1 MIEETKTDSP
11 QEDKIMMR
19 SLYSGVSGLKTHQIK
34 MDVIGNNIANVNTL
48 AFKSS
53 SVTFSEIMY
62 QTTQNASG
70 ANALTGTG
78 GINAKQI
85 GLGVSLGSTT
95 TNIAAAGA
103 TQTTGGALDV
113 KIKGDNFFVV
123 NNGSTNMFT
132 RAGSFYFDGTGNLA
146 MTSTGYNVMG
156 WQIDGNTGEI
166 KKDTVSALRIMQASN
181 LTSPPEA
188 TLNAV
193 ATGILDSNAKAVT
206 TEDGYIMNLN
216 FFDSLGYQYTGKYKV
231 TEGAIKD
238 TYNVSLSD
246 VLDSKGK
253 TIIDTIG
260 TENLFGVAYPG
271 QQDQGTLLSGYKML
285 NNPITDGSGTTATH
299 YYLQN
304 SEGNLMDDS
313 NFYVGADGKYMA
325 LDTATNT
332 LIPLSD
338 VNPLNQTAINKETA
352 NIHGL
357 YQKYFSGISA
367 DIKITGNSTFA
378 DVTKWNQVLS
388 ISGEILTVA
397 SGKTLVQDNTTAP
410 IIHYSFN
417 DTAGAP
423 ILGTDFYVNAT
434 NQFCTSAGAPLTD
447 PEHST
452 VDSFLRTN
460 TTGWSPTFATKN
472 TTCTY
477 DTVID
482 GNSKI
487 DMTGTKYY
495 QVLTFNGDDGS
506 FDNIG
511 GANAVTVAMANL
523 GGNFKN
529 IGIDFSQVTMFN
541 NGGTSTMGMDKG
553 AVDGKTGTGKKLGA
567 LTGVSID
574 TNGMIYGS
582 YDNGNTVLLAQIAVA
597 NFANASGLE
606 KVGEN
611 CYGTTLNSG
620 EFDGIG
626 VDITADGGGM
636 STGALEM
643 SNVDLSNEFTEM
655 ITTQRGFQANSRII
669 TTSDTLLEELINL
682 KR

>member
-1 MIEETKTDSP
+1 
-11 QEDKIMMR
+11 MMR

-62 QTTQNASG
+62 QTTQSASG

-95 TNIAAAGA
+95 TNINAAGA

-113 KIKGDNFFVV
+113 KIKGDSFFVV
-123 NNGSTNMFT
+123 SDGSSNLFT

-156 WQIDGNTGEI
+156 WQVDATTGEI

-188 TLNAV
+188 TTDSVCA
-193 ATGILDSNAKAVT
+193 GILDSNAKAVT
-206 TEDGYIMNLN
+206 TEDGYVMNLN
-216 FFDSLGYQYTGKYKV
+216 FFDSLGYQYTGKFKV
-231 TEGAIKD
+231 TEGEID
-238 TYNVSLSD
+238 GTYNVSLTD

-271 QQDQGTLLSGYKML
+271 QKDQGTLLSGYTML
-285 NNPITDGSGTTATH
+285 SNPVTDGAGTTATH

-304 SEGNLMDDS
+304 SEGVLMDDS
-313 NFYVGADGKYMA
+313 NFYVGADGRYMA
-325 LDTATNT
+325 YDTATNT

-338 VNPLNQTAINKETA
+338 TDPVNQTAINKETA
-352 NIHGL
+352 SLHNL
-357 YQKYFSGISA
+357 FKRYFSGIST
-367 DIKITGNSTFA
+367 DIKVTGNSTFA
-378 DVTKWNQVLS
+378 DVTEWNQTLT
-388 ISGEILTVA
+388 IGGEVLTVA
-397 SGKTLVQDNTTAP
+397 DGKELVTDATNAP
-410 IIHYSFN
+410 IMHYSFS
-417 DTAGAP
+417 DSAGVP
-423 ILGTDFYVNAT
+423 IPSTDFYVNSTT
-434 NQFCTSAGAPLTD
+434 NQFCNAAGVALTD
-447 PEHST
+447 PEYST
-452 VDSFLRTN
+452 NDSILRAH
-460 TTGWSPTFATKN
+460 TTGYSPAFATKN
-472 TTCTY
+472 NTCTF
-477 DTVID
+477 DDVID

-487 DMTGTKYY
+487 DITGTKYY
-495 QVLTFNGDDGS
+495 QVLTFNTDDGS

-511 GANAVTVAMANL
+511 GAQAVTMALSNL
-523 GGNFKN
+523 GGNFAN
-529 IGIDFSQVTMFN
+529 VSIDFSQVTMFN

-597 NFANASGLE
+597 SFANASGLE

-636 STGALEM
+636 TTGALEM

>member
-1 MIEETKTDSP
+1 
-11 QEDKIMMR
+11 MMR

-62 QTTQNASG
+62 QTTQSASG

-95 TNIAAAGA
+95 TNINAAGA

-113 KIKGDNFFVV
+113 KIKGDSFFVV
-123 NNGSTNMFT
+123 SDGSSNLFT

-156 WQIDGNTGEI
+156 WQVDATTGEI

-181 LTSPPEA
+181 LTSPPES
-188 TLNAV
+188 TKNAV
-193 ATGILDSNAKAVT
+193 CAGILDSNAKAVT
-206 TEDGYIMNLN
+206 TEDGYVMNLN
-216 FFDSLGYQYTGKYKV
+216 FFDSLGYQYTGKFKV
-231 TEGAIKD
+231 TEGDIKG
-238 TYNVSLSD
+238 TYNVSLTD
-246 VLDSKGK
+246 ILDSKGK

-271 QQDQGTLLSGYKML
+271 QKDQGTLLSGYTML
-285 NNPITDGSGTTATH
+285 SNAFTDGAGTTATH

-304 SEGNLMDDS
+304 SEGLLMADS
-313 NFYVGADGKYMA
+313 NFYVGADGRYLA
-325 LDTATNT
+325 FDSATNT

-338 VNPLNQTAINKETA
+338 SNPVNQTAINKETA
-352 NIHGL
+352 SLHNIFK
-357 YQKYFSGISA
+357 KYFSGISA
-367 DIKITGNSTFA
+367 DIKVTGNSTFA
-378 DVTKWNQVLS
+378 DVTKWNQTLT
-388 ISGEILTVA
+388 IGGEVLTVA
-397 SGKTLVQDNTTAP
+397 DGKQLVTDATNAP
-410 IIHYSFN
+410 IMHYSFS
-417 DTAGAP
+417 DSAGVP
-423 ILGTDFYVNAT
+423 IPSTDFYVNSTT
-434 NQFCTSAGAPLTD
+434 NQFCDVAGAALGD
-447 PEHST
+447 PAYST
-452 VDSFLRTN
+452 VDSILRAH
-460 TTGWSPTFATKN
+460 TTGYSPAFATKN
-472 TTCTY
+472 NTCTF

-487 DMTGTKYY
+487 DITGTKYY
-495 QVLTFNGDDGS
+495 QVLTFNTDDGS
-506 FDNIG
+506 FGNIG
-511 GANAVTVAMANL
+511 GAKAVTMALANL
-523 GGNFKN
+523 GGNFAN
-529 IGIDFSQVTMFN
+529 VSIDFSQVTMFN
-541 NGGTSTMGMDKG
+541 NGGTSTMGMEKG

-597 NFANASGLE
+597 SFANASGLE
-606 KVGEN
+606 KIGEN

-636 STGALEM
+636 TTGALEM